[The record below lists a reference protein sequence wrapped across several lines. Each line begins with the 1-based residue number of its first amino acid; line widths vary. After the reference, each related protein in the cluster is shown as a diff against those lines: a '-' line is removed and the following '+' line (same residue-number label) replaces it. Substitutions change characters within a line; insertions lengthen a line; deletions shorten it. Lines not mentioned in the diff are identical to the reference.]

1 MIPYGK
7 QNINKSDLDE
17 VLKVLTSDFLTQG
30 PKVPLFESEVK
41 KIVKS
46 EFAFALNSATSALH
60 IACLSL
66 GLKEGDRLWT
76 SPNSFV
82 ASANCGLYCGAKVD
96 FVDIDPFTFNM
107 DMKLLELKLEEAKK
121 NNALPKIIVPVHMA
135 GLSCDMKELKKLSK
149 KYKFKIVEDASH
161 AIGSKYNNNPV
172 GNCLYSDVTVFSFHP
187 VKIVTTGEGGIATTN
202 DRTIAKKIDI
212 LRTHGITKNPL
223 NMKNKLHGP
232 WYFEQHD
239 LGFNYRM
246 SDIHAALGLSQL
258 KRLNKFTKKRN
269 QIAKNY
275 DLLLKGLPLRSQK
288 IVNSNFSSYH
298 LYIIRL
304 NLEKIEKSKEAIFN
318 SLRKKGIG
326 VQVHYIPIH
335 YHPFFQELN
344 FKKGDFPN
352 TEKYY
357 EEALSLPIYPDL
369 KKSEQLKVVKALKE
383 CIT

>member
-1 MIPYGK
+1 
-7 QNINKSDLDE
+7 
-17 VLKVLTSDFLTQG
+17 
-30 PKVPLFESEVK
+30 
-41 KIVKS
+41 
-46 EFAFALNSATSALH
+46 
-60 IACLSL
+60 
-66 GLKEGDRLWT
+66 
-76 SPNSFV
+76 
-82 ASANCGLYCGAKVD
+82 
-96 FVDIDPFTFNM
+96 
-107 DMKLLELKLEEAKK
+107 
-121 NNALPKIIVPVHMA
+121 
-135 GLSCDMKELKKLSK
+135 
-149 KYKFKIVEDASH
+149 
-161 AIGSKYNNNPV
+161 
-172 GNCLYSDVTVFSFHP
+172 
-187 VKIVTTGEGGIATTN
+187 
-202 DRTIAKKIDI
+202 
-212 LRTHGITKNPL
+212 
-223 NMKNKLHGP
+223 MKNKLHGP

-246 SDIHAALGLSQL
+246 SEIHAALGLSQL

-275 DLLLKGLPLRSQK
+275 ELLLKGLPLRSQK
-288 IVNSNFSSYH
+288 IVNRNFSSYH